1 MMATVD
7 TTKLRENASRDV
19 TSQVKIY
26 IPTDQ
31 SR

>member
-1 MMATVD
+1 MDTVGI
-7 TTKLRENASRDV
+7 TRLKENVSRGV
-19 TSQVKIY
+19 TCQVKIY